1 MTELAQGYLSLSV
14 GLDHP
19 GASVAKW
26 LSTQQKAVDVA
37 GKAMGKSLSGGLNLG
52 AERAKA
58 DAEQAKRA
66 FDIAAKAA
74 TAASEKQE
82 AADRKVQIAEAKLT
96 ETREKYAKDSSQ
108 VLTAEDRLATA
119 KSAAA
124 KASLSATAAE
134 AKQAAAADKV
144 KAAVREQAAAEEKS
158 ATKSERSAGKI
169 RTVFSK
175 LGAKLSNPFRGLPAD
190 AAQAGGQSGRKFT
203 EGFKSHGRSFGA
215 MFKASFLGNFAS
227 NAVTSSIG
235 LIKQSLSS
243 GFERLSNIDQA
254 EQTLRGLGNTGK
266 QTAQIMDNAL
276 ASVKGTAFGMGDAA
290 TVAASTVAAGIKPGQ
305 QLQHTLNLV
314 ADAASITGSSLNDM
328 GSIFSKVATSGKM
341 QGEEIQQ
348 LSDRGIPIVSLL
360 GKSLHKTSAEVYAM
374 SSKGQIN
381 FEMFQKAMEQGV
393 GGAAKSSGNTFTGA
407 MANVRAAIGRLGA
420 SVEEGAFKQAPG
432 AMKGLTTQI
441 DNLGPAAEAAGA
453 KVSAGVSSML
463 TFVQQ
468 AADVWVGWWTG
479 RGTDV
484 ETAWSEPLGEIAGV
498 AERTFTT
505 MKQAA
510 DVFVGW
516 WTGRGTDVE
525 TAWSEPLGEAAASIK
540 SFFEKVK
547 SAADG
552 VITTFGPLALS
563 AAKVAGMAAFG
574 AVVAVMQAL
583 TPVMSA
589 LGNSLREHPELW
601 RTMAVAVGSF
611 VLALKGMSI
620 AKTAFGA
627 VSGGIKAVGA
637 AMSANPI
644 GLAIAAIAALV
655 AGFTYAYKHSEKFR
669 NGVNG
674 ALNGVKNVALAVGRW
689 FSGPFVNF
697 FTGAWDGI
705 KSGLSA
711 VGNFFTGAWDGIKS
725 DASATTNWFK
735 GPFVNAFKSAWS
747 GVKSG
752 ASATGGFFA
761 SMWRGI
767 QSLFTAGVE
776 KIKAIWSTLKA
787 VFAPVVATAMN
798 GVLVILRNLWN
809 VLGGVLNVFI
819 GLFTGNWSRM
829 WQGLK
834 GIVSGTLGA
843 IRAIFKTFGSVMVA
857 LGRIFLT
864 ALGAVWRAAWNGM
877 KASGIAIWNGIKAA
891 LSATWNG
898 MKAAFRAVVHWFPT
912 AWRAAWNA
920 VKAAG
925 VAIWKAIKA
934 GFRAEINGWKN
945 IFSAAINFFK
955 TTWRVGWNW
964 IKAVG
969 SAIWNGITSGVRGFF
984 NGVKSLF
991 TRGINAIKWL
1001 WSGGWK
1007 SLLSSTM
1014 DLAGRIHD
1022 GIHDFFV
1029 NKIPAAFRSAVSAIK
1044 KAWDGLKNVA
1054 KAPVKF
1060 VVNTVLNGGLIAGFN
1075 WVAGKLGA
1083 TKIDQIKLP
1092 QGFAGG
1098 GFVDLPWSAQ
1108 NRDPYLGM
1116 SPHGVFRFE
1125 GEEFIT
1131 NRAATRQS
1139 RKALEAINSGQL
1151 NDKILGFANGGF
1163 TGGRGHLTA
1172 LAASR
1177 VRAAAQSLGWI
1188 FRLAQQGWNAPN
1200 GRSGTSHAGDAVDVS
1215 GPAGGTRLWSIR
1227 DALRKQNWAAW
1238 VRGPAQNFS
1247 WHVHA
1252 VPGPGAGTPRGS
1264 AVWQWSDYLAGGGG
1278 LHGSG
1283 TPDPYAKP
1291 SSGGSWMSQIG
1302 SAVSGLFGKFASPVD
1317 WLKNKFKSLGNVV
1330 SKFGK
1335 NTFTQMIA
1343 KVPAKLASAAIS
1355 KVTSLF
1361 SLSSGPSGAS
1371 SDAESWRG
1379 LVKQA
1384 LARSGIGGGKSDEDK
1399 WLRQIMTESSG
1410 NPRLVQSSRVY
1421 DVNIARGDPAR
1432 GLVQVP
1438 GVTWADFGKD
1448 MGPFL
1453 PNVYNPLKN
1462 LIVGMRAA
1470 NAQHRNWRAVIGKG
1484 HGYIDGGVVER
1495 TELAALSED
1504 GRPELV
1510 VGPQMRRLNA
1520 GSRVFNADQTA
1531 AMMSG
1536 PQRIVGTLDITENG
1550 QAVIYGIAQD
1560 AINDR
1565 QADMARMG
1573 AL

>member
-1 MTELAQGYLSLSV
+1 MATELAQGYVSLSV
-14 GLDHP
+14 GFDGKPARQIEEFL
-19 GASVAKW
+19 GQA
-26 LSTQQKAVDVA
+26 QKATGRAGQEMGRALSSGVA
-37 GKAMGKSLSGGLNLG
+37 SGV
-52 AERAKA
+52 EKAKA
-58 DAEQAKRA
+58 NTASAQKA
-66 FDIAAKAA
+66 FEATEKAA
-74 TAASEKQE
+74 QKASQSQENAARQ
-82 AADRKVQIAEAKLT
+82 VQIAEAKAA
-96 ETREKYAKDSSQ
+96 EARQRYAAGSSQ
-108 VLTAEDRLATA
+108 VLVAEDRLERA
-119 KSAAA
+119 KQRAA
-124 KASLSATAAE
+124 KADLDLVAAE
-134 AKQAAAADKV
+134 KRRGDASDKV
-144 KAAVREQAAAEEKS
+144 KAAVQEQAAAEKKS
-158 ATKSERSAGKI
+158 ATESERSAGKI

-190 AAQAGGQSGRKFT
+190 ASEAGGKSGKKFT
-203 EGFKSHGRSFGA
+203 EGFKSHGPSFGA
-215 MFKASFLGNFAS
+215 MFKASFLGNAAS
-227 NAVTSSIG
+227 SAVTSSIG
-235 LIKQSLSS
+235 LIKRSLSS
-243 GFERLSNIDQA
+243 GFERLSSIDQA
-254 EQTLRGLGNTGK
+254 TQTLQGLGNTGK

-305 QLQHTLNLV
+305 QLQHTLSLV
-314 ADAASITGSSLNDM
+314 ADAASVTNSSLDDM

-341 QGEEIQQ
+341 QGDEIQQ

-360 GKSLHKTSAEVYAM
+360 SKSLHKTSAEVYAM

-381 FEMFQKAMEQGV
+381 FAMFQKAMEQGV

-407 MANVRAAIGRLGA
+407 MDNVRAAIGRLGA
-420 SVEEGAFKQAPG
+420 SMEEGAFKQAPG
-432 AMKGLTTQI
+432 ALKGLTSQI

-453 KVSAGVSSML
+453 KVSAGFSSML
-463 TFVQQ
+463 KFVQQ
-468 AADVWVGWWTG
+468 VTDVW
-479 RGTDV
+479 
-484 ETAWSEPLGEIAGV
+484 
-498 AERTFTT
+498 
-505 MKQAA
+505 
-510 DVFVGW
+510 VGW

-540 SFFEKVK
+540 LFLDKVK

-552 VITTFGPLALS
+552 VIATFGPLALS

-574 AVVAVMQAL
+574 AVVAVVRAL

-589 LGNSLREHPELW
+589 LGKSLQEHPELW
-601 RTMAVAVGSF
+601 RTMAVSVGSF

-644 GLAIAAIAALV
+644 GLAIAAVAALV

-674 ALNGVKNVALAVGRW
+674 ALNGVKDVALAVGRW

-711 VGNFFTGAWDGIKS
+711 FGNFFTGAWDGIKS

-752 ASATGGFFA
+752 ASATGGFFT

-787 VFAPVVATAMN
+787 VFAPVVSTAMN
-798 GVLVILRNLWN
+798 GVLTILRNLWS

-843 IRAIFKTFGSVMVA
+843 IRAIFQTFGAVMVA

-898 MKAAFRAVVHWFPT
+898 MKAAFGAVVHWFPT

-925 VAIWKAIKA
+925 IAIWKAIKA

-955 TTWRVGWNW
+955 TTWRAGWNW

-969 SAIWNGITSGVRGFF
+969 AAIWNGITSGVRGFF
-984 NGVKSLF
+984 NGVRSLF

-1007 SLLSSTM
+1007 SLLSTAM
-1014 DLAGRIHD
+1014 NLAGRIHD
-1022 GIHDFFV
+1022 GIHDIFV
-1029 NKIPAAFRSAVSAIK
+1029 NKIPAAFRSAVAAIK

-1083 TKIDQIKLP
+1083 TKIDKIKLP

-1116 SPHGVFRFE
+1116 SPQGVFRFE

-1139 RKALEAINSGQL
+1139 RRALEAINSGQL

-1177 VRAAAQSLGWI
+1177 VRAAAQSLGWM
-1188 FRLAQQGWNAPN
+1188 FRLAQQGWNAAN
-1200 GRSGTSHAGDAVDVS
+1200 GLSGTSHAGDAVDVS

-1238 VRGPAQNFS
+1238 VRGPAENFS

-1335 NTFTQMIA
+1335 NSFTQMVA

-1355 KVTSLF
+1355 KVASLF
-1361 SLSSGPSGAS
+1361 SLSSGPSGS
-1371 SDAESWRG
+1371 PGNLESWRPM
-1379 LVKQA
+1379 VARA
-1384 LARSGIGGGKSDEDK
+1384 LAASGIGGGKADEDK
-1399 WLRQIMTESSG
+1399 WLRQIKTESDG

-1438 GVTWADFGKD
+1438 KVTWADFGRD
-1448 MGPFL
+1448 MGPFM
-1453 PNVYNPLKN
+1453 PNVYDPYKN

-1470 NAQHRNWRAVIGKG
+1470 NAQHHNWRRVIGFG
-1484 HGYIDGGVVER
+1484 HGYQDGGTVPFSQV
-1495 TELAALSED
+1495 AALSED

-1510 VGPQMRRLNA
+1510 VGPQMRKLNA
-1520 GSRVFNADQTA
+1520 RSQVFNAEDTAKFIASQGQGMPSVLVVRDVDDQLVGRMYVEGINA
-1531 AMMSG
+1531 ASDT
-1536 PQRIVGTLDITENG
+1536 IH
-1550 QAVIYGIAQD
+1550 
-1560 AINDR
+1560 
-1565 QADMARMG
+1565 DMRRRG
-1573 AL
+1573 VRV